1 MRLLRG
7 TLITIGVFQLV
18 LGTVFLAAPAAT
30 AHLLNLRPPAAPWMN
45 WLFAMMAVRFLGY
58 AYGMFTAAK
67 DPARHR
73 AWITSM
79 IAIQA
84 VDWIATIGYVAA
96 GDLTLRQ
103 VTAAAIAPVLFIA
116 ALWRTRRFYRDPA
129 PASDQPAR
137 LPAQ

>member
-7 TLITIGVFQLV
+7 TLIVIGVFQLV
-18 LGTVFLAAPAAT
+18 LGTVFLAAPTAT
-30 AHLLNLRPPAAPWMN
+30 AHLLHLRPAAAPWVN

-58 AYGMFTAAK
+58 AYGMFTAARN
-67 DPARHR
+67 PARHR

-84 VDWIATIGYVAA
+84 VDWLATVGYVAA

-103 VTAAAIAPVLFIA
+103 VTAAAVAPVLFIA
-116 ALWRTRRFYRDPA
+116 ALLRTRRFYRDAA
-129 PASDQPAR
+129 PASVQPAQ
-137 LPAQ
+137 LPAR

>member
-7 TLITIGVFQLV
+7 TLITIGIFQLV

-30 AHLLNLRPPAAPWMN
+30 AHLLQLRPAAAPWMN
-45 WLFAMMAVRFLGY
+45 WLLAMMAARFLGY
-58 AYGMFTAAK
+58 ACGMFTAAR
-67 DPARHR
+67 DPAGHR
-73 AWITSM
+73 AWITTM

-84 VDWIATIGYVAA
+84 VDWLATIGYIAA

-103 VTAAAIAPVLFIA
+103 VTAAAVAPVLFIA
-116 ALWRTRRFYRDPA
+116 ALWRTRRLYLNPA
-129 PASDQPAR
+129 PASGRPNR

>member
-7 TLITIGVFQLV
+7 TLIVIGVFQLV

-30 AHLLNLRPPAAPWMN
+30 AHLLHLRPLAAPWMN

-58 AYGMFTAAK
+58 AYGMFMAAR
-67 DPARHR
+67 DPVSHR

-84 VDWIATIGYVAA
+84 VDWLATVGYLAA

-103 VTAAAIAPVLFIA
+103 VTAAAVAPVLFIA
-116 ALWRTRRFYRDPA
+116 ALWHTRRFYQNLA
-129 PASDQPAR
+129 PASDQLTQRPAR
-137 LPAQ
+137 